1 MSKGRLQLIQ
11 QHLQGTTER
20 NQVMSAG
27 SASQLTTHVLNV
39 AEGIPAKG
47 LTMTLSRHDVT
58 QGKWVQMSRSVT
70 NEDGRCPG
78 LLRGEA
84 LCAGTYQLCFDT
96 GDYWKQMHK
105 ESFYPYVEIAFT
117 ITDPKQKYHVP
128 LLLSPFSYTTY
139 RGS

>member
-1 MSKGRLQLIQ
+1 MSIGHQQLIQ
-11 QHLQGTTER
+11 QHLQGTTES
-20 NQVMSAG
+20 NQGMSEG
-27 SASQLTTHVLNV
+27 SVNQLTTHVLNI

-47 LTMTLSRHDVT
+47 LTMTLLRHDST

-84 LCAGTYQLCFDT
+84 LCAGTYQLRFDT

-105 ESFYPYVEIAFT
+105 ETFYPYVEIVFT
-117 ITDPKQKYHVP
+117 ITDLKQKYHVP

>member
-105 ESFYPYVEIAFT
+105 ESFYPYVEDVISGLA
-117 ITDPKQKYHVP
+117 V
-128 LLLSPFSYTTY
+128 S
-139 RGS
+139 